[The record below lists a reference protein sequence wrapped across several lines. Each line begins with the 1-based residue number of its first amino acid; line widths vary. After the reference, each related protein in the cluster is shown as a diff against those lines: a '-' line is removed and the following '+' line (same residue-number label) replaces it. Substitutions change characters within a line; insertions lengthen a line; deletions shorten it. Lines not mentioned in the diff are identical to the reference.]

1 MLGRF
6 CAVSIN
12 GSQTPFTHKDSE
24 ESCAGLTDYACPEC
38 GSQRY
43 HLVFRIEA
51 SSHRVT
57 LAIACDAC
65 SVRTNLPTDVRGLR
79 EPYASEVATV
89 QDFGTTHR

>member
-6 CAVSIN
+6 CTVSASGN
-12 GSQTPFTHKDSE
+12 QTNLGHEDSR
-24 ESCAGLTDYACPEC
+24 ESSAGLTDYVCPEC

-65 SVRTNLPTDVRGLR
+65 SVRTNLPTDDRSSE
-79 EPYASEVATV
+79 EPYTSEIVSG
-89 QDFGTTHR
+89 QDFGTSHR